1 MPDGPDGRRGSLE
14 PGTDRLAAALAAAG
28 FVAAEDEAH
37 ELVVAAGGDPD
48 ALHEL
53 VERRLAGEPLAWLT
67 GRAPFDGLEVRV
79 DPGVYVP
86 RWQSVPLAH
95 RAAARLPERGT
106 AIDLCT
112 GSGAVALALRR
123 AHPGA
128 RVVATDTD
136 RRAVACARANGV
148 EAYAGDLFA
157 PVPAELEGRTDV
169 VVAVVPY
176 VPSPALRLLPR
187 GTLDV
192 EDVRHYDGG
201 PDGTAV
207 LRRVATEAPRFLRPG
222 GALLVE
228 LGGDQAELL
237 RPLLEGLGYRSVV
250 TWADDDG
257 DRRGLAATAGRRRA
271 QPSSGR
277 RRANGGRGRGTPPA
291 GSPAPR

>member
-1 MPDGPDGRRGSLE
+1 LPDGPEGPDGSSE
-14 PGTDRLAAALAAAG
+14 PASDRLAAALAAAG
-28 FVAAEDEAH
+28 FVAAQDEAR
-37 ELVVAAGGDPD
+37 ELVVAAGGDPA

-67 GRAPFDGLEVRV
+67 GRTPFDGLEVRV

-86 RWQSVPLAH
+86 RWQSVSLAR

-112 GSGAVALALRR
+112 GSGAVALVLRR

-136 RRAVACARANGV
+136 GRAVACARANGV

-176 VPSPALRLLPR
+176 VPRPALHLLPR
-187 GTLDV
+187 GTLDF

-207 LRRVATEAPRFLRPG
+207 LERVATEAPRFLRPG
-222 GALLVE
+222 GALLLE
-228 LGGDQAELL
+228 LGGDQADLL
-237 RPLLEGLGYRSVV
+237 RPLMERLGYGSVV

-257 DRRGLAATAGRRRA
+257 DLRGLAATRAG
-271 QPSSGR
+271 
-277 RRANGGRGRGTPPA
+277 PA
-291 GSPAPR
+291 ATAG